1 MHAFDVNVIYSSDK
15 RCDWIVIRSGSGA
28 FQR

>member
-1 MHAFDVNVIYSSDK
+1 MHAFDLNLIYSSDK
-15 RCDWIVIRSGSGA
+15 HCDWIVIRSGSGA